1 MSTRGEFHSL
11 FDGVHKEEFEG
22 LHYPMFVRSRSKGMV
37 PELSLC
43 CAENKFALW
52 MKAKGELCV

>member
-22 LHYPMFVRSRSKGMV
+22 LYHPLFVGSRSKGMV
-37 PELSLC
+37 PEISLC
-43 CAENKFALW
+43 RAENKFVLW

>member
-11 FDGVHKEEFEG
+11 FDGVHKGEFEG

-43 CAENKFALW
+43 RAENKFALW